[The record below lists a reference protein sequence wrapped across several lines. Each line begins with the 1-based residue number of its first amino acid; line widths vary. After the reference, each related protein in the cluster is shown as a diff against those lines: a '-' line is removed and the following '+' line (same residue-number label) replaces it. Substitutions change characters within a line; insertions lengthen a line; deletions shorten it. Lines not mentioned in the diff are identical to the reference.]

1 MTTQPRTAWV
11 GGPPFPPVAVVAEQQ
26 AAATPP
32 RLSIETVQLLDW
44 IRTQADPVSCR
55 AAADHLKEPSTRV
68 LARLKNLHR
77 MGYLMRYETIGNL
90 PVCYSAVPMPGE
102 VHAAPG
108 KEWAKVLKQ
117 IRMLW
122 ERAPGR
128 AALPELQNLQRE
140 IDLLVRAS

>member
-1 MTTQPRTAWV
+1 MSTPRTAWI
-11 GGPPFPPVAVVAEQQ
+11 GGPPYPHVGSVANEPVPATQQ
-26 AAATPP
+26 

-44 IRTQADPVSCR
+44 IRTQAEPVSCR

-77 MGYLMRYETIGNL
+77 MGYLMRFETIGNL